1 MSAVVPSLPHLK
13 ETEMNKL
20 KSIFLTL
27 TVSHKLD
34 SAWSQLAWG
43 PFTVG
48 CLLPAYQSSWR
59 MNTYRAVGVLSK
71 KTNREKSFIKL
82 CRYHSENSKIFES
95 TFITQH
101 LKMIPINNLKMSST
115 VEWLCF
121 LHFK

>member
-34 SAWSQLAWG
+34 TAWSQLAWG

-48 CLLPAYQSSWR
+48 CLLPASRSSPR
-59 MNTYRAVGVLSK
+59 KNTHR
-71 KTNREKSFIKL
+71 
-82 CRYHSENSKIFES
+82 
-95 TFITQH
+95 
-101 LKMIPINNLKMSST
+101 T
-115 VEWLCF
+115 V
-121 LHFK
+121 

>member
-48 CLLPAYQSSWR
+48 C
-59 MNTYRAVGVLSK
+59 
-71 KTNREKSFIKL
+71 
-82 CRYHSENSKIFES
+82 
-95 TFITQH
+95 
-101 LKMIPINNLKMSST
+101 
-115 VEWLCF
+115 
-121 LHFK
+121 